1 MASYLTYVLLD
12 DENLGIL
19 ASSKSLPLIQFLSTG
34 IMDTSLK
41 SLLTYAP
48 STKDTATWLEDN
60 RANLS
65 EKNITL
71 VSDKI
76 LDMQPE
82 NITANFLQKKRLVQL
97 RIQLFQYLIAVTD
110 IYISM
115 HTYTTSDI
123 FDLTTSDILKNNEL
137 LELYADARILP
148 VNEAKKELE
157 MKHQT
162 RIATLVRLQGN
173 IDRHVAEINLIEN
186 QGQAL
191 KMYATL
197 KEFYAN
203 KL

>member
-148 VNEAKKELE
+148 VDEAKKELE